1 MRNIRWL
8 LALICVALVSI
19 GPTQSAPSAVAQV
32 GDTVTFAV
40 IGDYGMNTSGEGAVA
55 TLVKSWNP
63 AFVITLGDNN
73 YSNGAASTIDVNI
86 GQYYHE
92 FIYPYTGGY
101 GAGAAS
107 NRFFP
112 SLGNHDWVTTGAAPY
127 LAYFTLPGN
136 ERYYTTTWGPVG
148 LFAVDSDPS
157 EPDGISSTS
166 VQAQWLQAS
175 LAQSTACWKLVYFHH
190 PPLSSG
196 LHGSNL
202 WMQWPFQAWG
212 ASAVLAG
219 HDHTYERI
227 SRGDFPYF
235 VNGLGGATRYPFGA
249 PVSGSVVRYADN
261 YGALRVTASRT
272 AITYQFIAI
281 DGTLID
287 SFSQTGGCPDTPTPT
302 ASPSP
307 SATPTVTPTLSP
319 SATLTPTPTRPPCC
333 DFNGNGMVD
342 IVDIQMVAAA
352 WGSANPSYDFNA
364 SGVVDTEDVMVVA
377 SRWRTPP

>member
-1 MRNIRWL
+1 MRPLRWL
-8 LALICVALVSI
+8 LALACVTLLSI
-19 GPTQSAPSAVAQV
+19 GPARPTPSASAQA

-40 IGDYGMNTSGEGAVA
+40 IGDYGMDTSGEGAVA
-55 TLVKSWNP
+55 ALVKSWNP
-63 AFVITLGDNN
+63 AFIITLGDNN
-73 YSNGAASTIDVNI
+73 YPSGEASTIDRVI

-92 FIYPYTGGY
+92 FIYPYTGTY
-101 GAGAAS
+101 GAGAAT

-112 SLGNHDWVTTGAAPY
+112 SLGNHDWVTAGAAPY

-148 LFAVDSDPS
+148 LFAVDSDPN

-166 VQAQWLQAS
+166 VQGQWLQAS

-190 PPLSSG
+190 PPFSSG

-227 SRGDFPYF
+227 VRSGFPYL
-235 VNGLGGATRYPFGA
+235 VNGLGGATRYTFGA
-249 PVSGSVVRYADN
+249 PVSGSVVRYAAN

-272 AITYQFIAI
+272 GITYEFIAI

-287 SFSQTGGCPDTPTPT
+287 SYSQSGDCPDTPTPT
-302 ASPSP
+302 PTTTPPPTSTITPTASPAP
-307 SATPTVTPTLSP
+307 
-319 SATLTPTPTRPPCC
+319 TLTPTPTRPPCC
-333 DFNGNGMVD
+333 DFNSNGVVD
-342 IVDIQMVAAA
+342 IVDVQMVAAA
-352 WGSANPSYDFNA
+352 WGTANPGYDFNA
-364 SGVVDTEDVMVVA
+364 SGSVDTEDVMYVA
-377 SRWRTPP
+377 SRWRLPP